1 MIANAVDGLLLGLF
15 FATGAIVGSFANV
28 CIHRMPRGLSVVHP
42 GSRCPSCGSPIAF
55 FDNVPVLSWL
65 LLRGRCRRCGAPIA
79 VRYPLVELLVALLFL
94 AAGFL
99 YGPTLVAA
107 SAAFLAAACV
117 ILAATDLEAR
127 TLPDEVTL
135 GTLALG
141 LVLAALRDRAAAPS
155 GGAFAKE
162 FMASRLVEAILGALC
177 GALFLEGVR
186 RAYKALRGQEGMGGG
201 DVKMLAMAGAFT
213 GPAGVFLTLFFASL
227 AGTIVAGGATLLRW
241 VRWSLAARRARVS
254 AEAARAVAARAG
266 LLVGEDGRLLSASA
280 RFREIP
286 GAAAEGT
293 RLTADG
299 RTAGRLLAFV
309 RLARTRIGRGER
321 AAHGRL
327 ALDDG
332 ADFFRVLAARAERTP
347 GGLLVLLAR
356 VDVPFGVFLAC
367 GSVVAFVAGR
377 AAWDAIAGGLP
388 WVPRL
393 LP

>member
-1 MIANAVDGLLLGLF
+1 VNAFDGVLLSVF

-28 CIHRMPRGLSVVHP
+28 CIHRLPRGLSIVHP
-42 GSRCPSCGSPIAF
+42 GSRCPSCGAPVAF
-55 FDNVPVLSWL
+55 FDNVPVVSWL
-65 LLRGRCRRCGAPIA
+65 LLRGRCRRCQAPIS
-79 VRYPLVELLVALLFL
+79 VRYPLVELIVALFFL

-117 ILAATDLEAR
+117 ILTATDLEAR
-127 TLPDEVTL
+127 TLPDPVTL

-141 LVLAALRDRAAAPS
+141 LVLAALRDRAAAASDGGLVRSFS
-155 GGAFAKE
+155 G
-162 FMASRLVEAILGALC
+162 SYLVEAVLGALV

-186 RAYKALRGQEGMGGG
+186 RVYKRLRGQEGMGGG

-227 AGTIVAGGATLLRW
+227 AGTVVAGGATLFRVLRW
-241 VRWSLAARRARVS
+241 SFEARRARASS
-254 AEAARAVAARAG
+254 AAARAVAARAG
-266 LLVGEDGRLLSASA
+266 LLVGADGFVLSASA

-286 GAAAEGT
+286 GAAPDGT
-293 RLTADG
+293 RFGADIP
-299 RTAGRLLAFV
+299 TAGRLLAFV
-309 RLARTRIGRGER
+309 RLARTRARSG
-321 AAHGRL
+321 APSAHGRL

-332 ADFFRVLAARAERTP
+332 ADFFRVLAARAEPTP

-367 GSVVAFVAGR
+367 GALVAFGAGR
-377 AAWDAIAGGLP
+377 TAWSLIAGGLP
-388 WVPRL
+388 WIPRL

>member
-1 MIANAVDGLLLGLF
+1 MNAVDGVLLGLF

-28 CIHRMPRGLSVVHP
+28 CIHRLPRGLSVVHP
-42 GSRCPSCGSPIAF
+42 GSRCPSCGAPIAF
-55 FDNVPVLSWL
+55 FDNVPVVSWL
-65 LLRGRCRRCGAPIA
+65 LLRGRCRRCGAPIP
-79 VRYPLVELLVALLFL
+79 VRYPFVELLVALLFL

-107 SAAFLAAACV
+107 SAAFLAAASV

-135 GTLALG
+135 ATLVLG
-141 LVLAALRDRAAAPS
+141 LVLAALRDRAATGTERDLP
-155 GGAFAKE
+155 GAVA
-162 FMASRLVEAILGALC
+162 ASHLAEAVLGALV

-186 RAYKALRGQEGMGGG
+186 RAYARLRGQEGMGGG
-201 DVKMLAMAGAFT
+201 DVQMLAMAGAFT

-227 AGTIVAGGATLLRW
+227 AGTVVAGGAALLRAL
-241 VRWSLAARRARVS
+241 RWSLEARRARASS
-254 AEAARAVAARAG
+254 AGARAVAARAG
-266 LLVGEDGRLLSASA
+266 LLVGDDGRVLSASA

-286 GAAAEGT
+286 GAAADGM
-293 RLTADG
+293 RLAADLP
-299 RTAGRLLAFV
+299 TAGRLLAFV
-309 RLARTRIGRGER
+309 RLARTRVRRGEP

-332 ADFFRVLAARAERTP
+332 ADFFRVLAARAESTP

-367 GSVVAFVAGR
+367 GALVAFVAGR
-377 AAWDAIAGGLP
+377 SAWEAIAGGLP

>member
-1 MIANAVDGLLLGLF
+1 MNAVDGVLMGLF

-28 CIHRMPRGLSVVHP
+28 CIHRLPRGLSVVHP
-42 GSRCPSCGSPIAF
+42 GSSCPSCGAPVAF
-55 FDNVPVLSWL
+55 FDNVPVVSWL
-65 LLRGRCRRCGAPIA
+65 VLRGRCRRCEAPIH
-79 VRYPLVELLVALLFL
+79 VRYPIVELLVALLFL

-107 SAAFLAAACV
+107 SVAFLSAACV
-117 ILAATDLEAR
+117 ILAATDLESR

-141 LVLAALRDRAAAPS
+141 LVLAVLRDRAAS
-155 GGAFAKE
+155 GPGFARPIAE
-162 FMASRLVEAILGALC
+162 SHIVEAGLGALL

-186 RAYKALRGQEGMGGG
+186 RGYARLRGQEGMGAG

-213 GPAGVFLTLFFASL
+213 GPAGVFFTLFFASL
-227 AGTIVAGGATLLRW
+227 AGTAVAGGATLLRAL
-241 VRWSLAARRARVS
+241 RWSLEARRARASSS
-254 AEAARAVAARAG
+254 AALAVAARSG
-266 LLVGEDGRLLSASA
+266 LLVGEDGRVLSASA

-286 GAAAEGT
+286 GAAAEGN
-293 RLTADG
+293 RLAADIPTAS
-299 RTAGRLLAFV
+299 RLLAFV
-309 RLARTRIGRGER
+309 RLARTRAGRGEP

-332 ADFFRVLAARAERTP
+332 GDFFRVLAARAEATP

-367 GSVVAFVAGR
+367 GALAAFVAGR

>member
-1 MIANAVDGLLLGLF
+1 VNAVDGVLLGLF

-28 CIHRMPRGLSVVHP
+28 CIHRLPRGLSVVHP
-42 GSRCPSCGSPIAF
+42 GSRCPSCGAPIAF

-65 LLRGRCRRCGAPIA
+65 LLRGRCRRCRAPIA
-79 VRYPLVELLVALLFL
+79 LRYPLVELLVAFFFL
-94 AAGFL
+94 ASGFF

-117 ILAATDLEAR
+117 ILAATDLEVR

-135 GTLALG
+135 GTLVLG
-141 LVLAALRDRAAAPS
+141 LVLAALRDRAAADS
-155 GGAFAKE
+155 GTGLARAFAG
-162 FMASRLVEAILGALC
+162 SHLVEAVLGALL
-177 GALFLEGVR
+177 GALFLDGVR
-186 RAYKALRGQEGMGGG
+186 RVYARLRGQEGMGGG

-227 AGTIVAGGATLLRW
+227 AGSFVAGGATLLRAI
-241 VRWSLAARRARVS
+241 RWSLEARRARASSS
-254 AEAARAVAARAG
+254 AAQAVAARAG
-266 LLVGEDGRLLSASA
+266 LLVGEDGRVLSASA

-286 GAAAEGT
+286 GAAPDGM
-293 RLTADG
+293 RLTADLP
-299 RTAGRLLAFV
+299 TAGRLLAFV
-309 RLARTRIGRGER
+309 RLARTRARRGEP

-332 ADFFRVLAARAERTP
+332 GAFFRVLAARAEAVP
-347 GGLLVLLAR
+347 AGLLVLLAR

-367 GSVVAFVAGR
+367 GALAAFVAGR

>member
-1 MIANAVDGLLLGLF
+1 VNAFDGVLLGLF

-28 CIHRMPRGLSVVHP
+28 CIHRLPRGLSVVHP
-42 GSRCPSCGSPIAF
+42 GSHCPTCGAPVAF
-55 FDNVPVLSWL
+55 FDNVPLVSWL
-65 LLRGRCRRCGAPIA
+65 LLRGRCRRCRARIA
-79 VRYPLVELLVALLFL
+79 VRYPLVEVLVALLFL
-94 AAGFL
+94 GAGLL
-99 YGPTLVAA
+99 YGPTLIAA
-107 SAAFLAAACV
+107 SAALLAAACV

-135 GTLALG
+135 ATLALG
-141 LVLAALRDRAAAPS
+141 LVLAALRDRAAPGTERNLVGNVA
-155 GGAFAKE
+155 
-162 FMASRLVEAILGALC
+162 ASHFVEAVLGALL

-186 RAYKALRGQEGMGGG
+186 RVYKRLRGQEGMGGG

-227 AGTIVAGGATLLRW
+227 AGTVVAGGATLFRVL
-241 VRWSLAARRARVS
+241 RWSLEARRARAS
-254 AEAARAVAARAG
+254 SSAARAVAARAG
-266 LLVGEDGRLLSASA
+266 LLVGEDGRVLSASA

-286 GAAAEGT
+286 GAAADGM
-293 RLTADG
+293 RLGAEIP
-299 RTAGRLLAFV
+299 TAGRLLAFV
-309 RLARTRIGRGER
+309 RLARSRARRGAP

-332 ADFFRVLAARAERTP
+332 ADFFRVLAARAEATP
-347 GGLLVLLAR
+347 AGLLVLLAR

-367 GSVVAFVAGR
+367 GALVAFVAGR
-377 AAWDAIAGGLP
+377 PAWDAIAAGLP

>member
-1 MIANAVDGLLLGLF
+1 MNAMEGVLLGLF

-28 CIHRMPRGLSVVHP
+28 CIHRLPRGLSVVRP
-42 GSRCPSCGSPIAF
+42 RSSCPSCGAPIAF

-65 LLRGRCRRCGAPIA
+65 LLRGRCRRCGAPIP
-79 VRYPLVELLVALLFL
+79 VRYVLVELLVAFLFL
-94 AAGFL
+94 GAGFL
-99 YGPTLVAA
+99 YGPTFVAA
-107 SAAFLAAACV
+107 SAAFLAAASV

-135 GTLALG
+135 GTLVLG
-141 LVLAALRDRAAAPS
+141 LVLAALRDRAAAVS
-155 GGAFAKE
+155 DHGLVRFFAGSHLFEAFA
-162 FMASRLVEAILGALC
+162 GALA

-186 RAYKALRGQEGMGGG
+186 RVYKRLRGQEGMGEG

-227 AGTIVAGGATLLRW
+227 AGTVVAGGATLIRAL
-241 VRWSLAARRARVS
+241 RWSLEARRARASSS
-254 AEAARAVAARAG
+254 AALAVAARAG
-266 LLVGEDGRLLSASA
+266 LLVADDGRVLSASP

-286 GAAAEGT
+286 GAAADGM
-293 RLTADG
+293 RLTADVP
-299 RTAGRLLAFV
+299 TAGRLLAFV
-309 RLARTRIGRGER
+309 RLAGTRARRGEP

-332 ADFFRVLAARAERTP
+332 ADFFRVLAARAEATP
-347 GGLLVLLAR
+347 AGLLVLLAR

-367 GSVVAFVAGR
+367 GALVAFVAGR
-377 AAWDAIAGGLP
+377 SAWDAIAGGLP

>member
-1 MIANAVDGLLLGLF
+1 VNAVDGVLLGLF

-28 CIHRMPRGLSVVHP
+28 CIHRLPRGLSVVHP
-42 GSRCPSCGSPIAF
+42 GSRCPACGSPIAF
-55 FDNVPVLSWL
+55 FDNVPIVSWL
-65 LLRGRCRRCGAPIA
+65 VLRGRCRRCGAPIS

-99 YGPTLVAA
+99 YGPTLAAA
-107 SAAFLAAACV
+107 SGAFLGAACV

-127 TLPDEVTL
+127 TLPDEMTL
-135 GTLALG
+135 GTLVLG
-141 LVLAALRDRAAAPS
+141 LVLAALRDRAAAASDS
-155 GGAFAKE
+155 GLVRSFAG
-162 FMASRLVEAILGALC
+162 SRLVEAVLGALL

-186 RAYKALRGQEGMGGG
+186 RAYKALRGQEGMGQG

-227 AGTIVAGGATLLRW
+227 AGTLVAGGATLLRML
-241 VRWSLAARRARVS
+241 RWSLETRRARASS
-254 AEAARAVAARAG
+254 AAARAVAARGG
-266 LLVGEDGRLLSASA
+266 LLVGEDGRVRSASA

-286 GAAAEGT
+286 GAAADGM
-293 RLTADG
+293 LLAADVP
-299 RTAGRLLAFV
+299 TAGRLLAFV
-309 RLARTRIGRGER
+309 RLARSRARRG
-321 AAHGRL
+321 APTAHARL

-332 ADFFRVLAARAERTP
+332 GDFFRVLAARAETTP

-367 GSVVAFVAGR
+367 GALAAFVAGR
-377 AAWDAIAGGLP
+377 SAWDAIAGGLP
-388 WVPRL
+388 WIPRL

>member
-1 MIANAVDGLLLGLF
+1 VNAVDGVLLGLF

-28 CIHRMPRGLSVVHP
+28 CIHRLPRGLSVVHP
-42 GSRCPSCGSPIAF
+42 GSNCPSCRAPVAF
-55 FDNVPVLSWL
+55 FDNVPVVSWL
-65 LLRGRCRRCGAPIA
+65 LLRGRCRRCGAPIS
-79 VRYPLVELLVALLFL
+79 VRYPVVELLVALLFL
-94 AAGFL
+94 AAGML
-99 YGPTLVAA
+99 YGPTLIAA
-107 SAAFLAAACV
+107 SAAFLGAACV

-141 LVLAALRDRAAAPS
+141 LVLAALRDRAAAAS
-155 GGAFAKE
+155 DSALGRSFAG
-162 FMASRLVEAILGALC
+162 SHLVEAGIGALV

-186 RAYKALRGQEGMGGG
+186 RVYKRLRGQEGMGGG

-227 AGTIVAGGATLLRW
+227 AGSFVAGGATLVRAL
-241 VRWSLAARRARVS
+241 RWSLEARRARAS
-254 AEAARAVAARAG
+254 SPAAHAVAARAG
-266 LLVGEDGRLLSASA
+266 LLVGEDGRVLSASA

-286 GAAAEGT
+286 GAAADGT
-293 RLTADG
+293 RLSADIP
-299 RTAGRLLAFV
+299 TAGRLLAFV
-309 RLARTRIGRGER
+309 RLARTRARRGET

-332 ADFFRVLAARAERTP
+332 ADFFRVLAARAEPTP

-367 GSVVAFVAGR
+367 GALAAFVAGR
-377 AAWDAIAGGLP
+377 SAWEAIAGGLP

>member
-1 MIANAVDGLLLGLF
+1 MNTVDGVLLGLF

-28 CIHRMPRGLSVVHP
+28 CIHRLPRGLSVVHP
-42 GSRCPSCGSPIAF
+42 GSRCPSCGAPIAF
-55 FDNVPVLSWL
+55 FDNVPVVSWL
-65 LLRGRCRRCGAPIA
+65 LLRGRCRRCGAPIP
-79 VRYPLVELLVALLFL
+79 VRYPFVELLVALLFL

-107 SAAFLAAACV
+107 SAAFLAAASV

-135 GTLALG
+135 ATLVLG
-141 LVLAALRDRAAAPS
+141 LVLAALRDRAATGTERDLP
-155 GGAFAKE
+155 GAVA
-162 FMASRLVEAILGALC
+162 ASHLAEAVLGALV

-186 RAYKALRGQEGMGGG
+186 RAYARLRGQEGMGGG

-227 AGTIVAGGATLLRW
+227 AGTVVAGGAALLRAL
-241 VRWSLAARRARVS
+241 RWSLEARRARTSS
-254 AEAARAVAARAG
+254 AGARAVAARAG
-266 LLVGEDGRLLSASA
+266 LLVGDDGRVLSASA

-286 GAAAEGT
+286 GAAADGM
-293 RLTADG
+293 RLAADLP
-299 RTAGRLLAFV
+299 TAGRLLAFV
-309 RLARTRIGRGER
+309 RLARTRVRRGEP

-332 ADFFRVLAARAERTP
+332 ADFFRVLAARAEATP

-367 GSVVAFVAGR
+367 GALVAFVAGR
-377 AAWDAIAGGLP
+377 SAWEAIAGGLP